1 MERLVSKEEV
11 IKMVKHMLDI
21 DGFRD
26 GDAVSRRAVIAL
38 VDHMPEK
45 WEDDHK

>member
-1 MERLVSKEEV
+1 MERLVSKEDV
-11 IKMVKHMLDI
+11 IMIISKMLDI

-38 VDHMPEK
+38 VDQMPDK
-45 WEDDHK
+45 WEDDLK